1 MLEALMSMPHGQ
13 AAVQKVRESD
23 LNRIVS
29 CVFFLVRAP
38 QFEPSR
44 DVSLC
49 VGTMRPVDEL
59 RTSLVPIKGDLD
71 LGLRTGLGKEILA
84 SLRVTKRNTDY

>member
-1 MLEALMSMPHGQ
+1 MSMSYGQ
-13 AAVQKVRESD
+13 AAGHKVRESD

-38 QFEPSR
+38 QFELSR
-44 DVSLC
+44 GVSLC
-49 VGTMRPVDEL
+49 VGIMRIADEL

-71 LGLRTGLGKEILA
+71 LGLRPGLGKEILA

>member
-1 MLEALMSMPHGQ
+1 MSMSYGQ
-13 AAVQKVRESD
+13 AAGHKVRESD

-38 QFEPSR
+38 QFELSR
-44 DVSLC
+44 GVSLC
-49 VGTMRPVDEL
+49 VGIMRIADEL

-71 LGLRTGLGKEILA
+71 LGLRTGLGKEISA
-84 SLRVTKRNTDY
+84 SLPVTKRNTDY

>member
-1 MLEALMSMPHGQ
+1 MSMSYGQ
-13 AAVQKVRESD
+13 AADHKVRESD

-38 QFEPSR
+38 QFELSR
-44 DVSLC
+44 GVSLC
-49 VGTMRPVDEL
+49 VGIMRIADEL

-71 LGLRTGLGKEILA
+71 LGLRTGLGKEISA
-84 SLRVTKRNTDY
+84 SLPVTKRNTDY